1 MPDVER
7 SNSDMEINKQK
18 KSTEG
23 IMFVLVAAAL
33 FSLGG
38 LCIKMVPWSP
48 MAINGTRSLISVM
61 VLAIYLKK
69 IKHKLVV
76 NPAVLFGAFCM
87 TGTTSLFC
95 AANKLTTAANSIV
108 LQFTAPIF
116 VIFFMWILKKEKP
129 KKLDIIACILVFL
142 GVICF
147 FVESMFLGN
156 MLGNFV
162 AVLSGVCYAGVFMMN
177 SFENSDPISS
187 VFIGHGLSAVIGT
200 GLVFRETDFGM
211 QAIGGIVIL
220 GVFQM
225 AIAYIFMTKGL
236 EQVSAVTASLTTAI
250 EPILNPLLVALF
262 WGEMI
267 TPLSLVGAA
276 IVVVSIV
283 GYNLMKKNSL

>member
-1 MPDVER
+1 MKATKTNR
-7 SNSDMEINKQK
+7 
-18 KSTEG
+18 G
-23 IMFVLVAAAL
+23 IMYVLIAAAL

-48 MAINGTRSLISVM
+48 LAINGARSLASVM
-61 VLAIYLKK
+61 VLSIYLVK
-69 IKHKLVV
+69 IKHKLVI

-116 VIFFMWILKKEKP
+116 VIFLMWMVKKEKP
-129 KKLDIIACILVFL
+129 KKIDIMACVCVFI
-142 GVICF
+142 GVTCF

-156 MLGNFV
+156 MLGNFF

-177 SFENSDPISS
+177 SFEKSDAISS
-187 VFIGHGLSAVIGT
+187 VIIGQGLSAIMGCP
-200 GLVFRETDFGM
+200 LVFRETDFGI
-211 QAIGGIVIL
+211 QALGGILIL
-220 GVFQM
+220 GIFQM
-225 AIAYIFMTKGL
+225 GIAYIFMTKGL
-236 EQVSAVTASLTTAI
+236 EQVSAVTASLTAAI
-250 EPILNPLLVALF
+250 EPILNPLLVAFF

-267 TPLSLVGAA
+267 TPISLVGAA

-283 GYNLMKKNSL
+283 GYNVIKIKQPT

>member
-1 MPDVER
+1 
-7 SNSDMEINKQK
+7 METNKQK

-23 IMFVLVAAAL
+23 MIFVLAAAAL

-48 MAINGTRSLISVM
+48 LAINGARSLISVM

-129 KKLDIIACILVFL
+129 KKLDIIACLLVFF

-200 GLVFRETDFGM
+200 GLVFRETDFGI
-211 QAIGGIVIL
+211 QALGGILIL
-220 GVFQM
+220 GIFQM

-236 EQVSAVTASLTTAI
+236 EKVSAVTASLTTAI
-250 EPILNPLLVALF
+250 EPILNPLLVAFF

-267 TPLSLVGAA
+267 TPLSLVGAT

-283 GYNLMKKNSL
+283 GYNVIKIKNK

>member
-1 MPDVER
+1 MER
-7 SNSDMEINKQK
+7 RKQK
-18 KSTEG
+18 RTSEG
-23 IMFVLVAAAL
+23 ILFVLMAAAL

-48 MAINGTRSLISVM
+48 LAINGARSLVSVM
-61 VLAIYLKK
+61 VLSIYLKK

-95 AANKLTTAANSIV
+95 AANKLTTAANAIV

-116 VIFFMWILKKEKP
+116 VIFFMWFIKKEKP
-129 KKLDIIACILVFL
+129 KKLDIMACLLVFF
-142 GVICF
+142 GVLCF
-147 FVESMFLGN
+147 FVESILVGD

-162 AVLSGVCYAGVFMMN
+162 AMLSGICYAGVFMMN
-177 SFENSDPISS
+177 SFENSDAISS
-187 VFIGHGLSAVIGT
+187 VFIGHGLSAVIGCP
-200 GLVFRETDFGM
+200 LVIRETDFSM
-211 QAIGGIVIL
+211 QAIVGILIL
-220 GVFQM
+220 GIFQM

-250 EPILNPLLVALF
+250 EPILNPLLVAFF
-262 WGEMI
+262 WGEMV
-267 TPLSLVGAA
+267 TPLALVGAI

-283 GYNLMKKNSL
+283 GYNLLTIKRQANS

>member
-1 MPDVER
+1 MKM
-7 SNSDMEINKQK
+7 NQQK
-18 KSTEG
+18 RTSEG
-23 IMFVLVAAAL
+23 IFFVLTAAAL

-48 MAINGTRSLISVM
+48 LAINGARSLISVM
-61 VLAIYLKK
+61 VLAIYLKQ
-69 IKHKLVV
+69 IKHKLMV

-129 KKLDIIACILVFL
+129 KKLDIIACLLVFL

-162 AVLSGVCYAGVFMMN
+162 AVLSGICYAGVFMMN

-200 GLVFRETDFGM
+200 SLVFRETDFGV
-211 QAIGGIVIL
+211 QAIGGILIL
-220 GVFQM
+220 GIFQM
-225 AIAYIFMTKGL
+225 ALAYIFMTKGL
-236 EQVSAVTASLTTAI
+236 ERVSAVTASLTTAI
-250 EPILNPLLVALF
+250 EPIFNPLLVAFF

-283 GYNLMKKNSL
+283 GYNVIKIKNK

>member
-1 MPDVER
+1 M
-7 SNSDMEINKQK
+7 KQQK
-18 KSTEG
+18 KASAG
-23 IMFVLVAAAL
+23 IVFVLIAAAL

-48 MAINGTRSLISVM
+48 LAINGARSLVSVM

-69 IKHKLVV
+69 IKHKIVV
-76 NPAVLFGAFCM
+76 NSAVLFGAFCM

-95 AANKLTTAANSIV
+95 AANKLTTAANAIV

-116 VIFFMWILKKEKP
+116 VIFFMWILKKERP
-129 KKLDIIACILVFL
+129 QKLDIGACLLVFF

-147 FVESMFLGN
+147 FVESMLVGD

-177 SFENSDPISS
+177 SFETSDAISS
-187 VFIGHGLSAVIGT
+187 VFIGHGLSAVIGCP
-200 GLVFRETDFGM
+200 LVLKETDFGM
-211 QAIGGIVIL
+211 QAIGGILIL
-220 GVFQM
+220 GIFQM

-267 TPLSLVGAA
+267 TPLSLVGAV
-276 IVVVSIV
+276 IVVISIV
-283 GYNLMKKNSL
+283 GYNLIKIKK

>member
-1 MPDVER
+1 MR
-7 SNSDMEINKQK
+7 MNKQK
-18 KSTEG
+18 RTSEG
-23 IMFVLVAAAL
+23 IFFVLTAAAL

-48 MAINGTRSLISVM
+48 LAINGARSLVSVL
-61 VLAIYLKK
+61 VLAVYLKK
-69 IKHKLVV
+69 IKHKLVI

-116 VIFFMWILKKEKP
+116 VILFMWILQNEKP
-129 KKLDIIACILVFL
+129 KKLDILTCFLVFV

-177 SFENSDPISS
+177 SFEDSDPISS
-187 VFIGHGLSAVIGT
+187 VFIGHGLSAVIGS
-200 GLVFRETDFGM
+200 GLVFRETDFGV
-211 QAIGGIVIL
+211 QAIGGILIL
-220 GVFQM
+220 GIFQM

-236 EQVSAVTASLTTAI
+236 EKVSAVTASLTTAI
-250 EPILNPLLVALF
+250 EPILNPLLVAFF

-267 TPLSLVGAA
+267 TPLSLVGAV
-276 IVVVSIV
+276 IVIVSIAW
-283 GYNLMKKNSL
+283 YNLIKIKKNV